1 MIAASTKTRITAIA
15 ASAALALGT
24 LAGCGNDPD
33 KPSGKPSGKF
43 GVVTVN
49 VDGRD
54 VRCVTWKDGYGG
66 GLDCDWEAGR

>member
-1 MIAASTKTRITAIA
+1 MKSRIA
-15 ASAALALGT
+15 T
-24 LAGCGNDPD
+24 LAVALTLTLPTLAACGNDP
-33 KPSGKPSGKF
+33 KEPNGKPSGTF

-54 VRCVTWKDGYGG
+54 VRCVTWKNGYAG